1 MTQNHDARIIV
12 IDDEEPIRRLIRR
25 VLESNGYSV
34 FEASDGG
41 AGLKL
46 LAQEAADLVI
56 TDIFMPGEDGIVTLR
71 RIRKEFPSTK
81 VIVISG
87 GDSTGALDMRDQAQS
102 LGAVRTLGKPF
113 TATELLRLVEGVLG
127 GALS

>member
-1 MTQNHDARIIV
+1 MTQKHEARIMV

-34 FEASDGG
+34 FEANDGG

-56 TDIFMPGEDGIVTLR
+56 TDIFMPGDDGIVTLR